1 VIEQILR
8 HLFRARDVRR
18 DLGGTR
24 ERSVA
29 GGNQWEYG
37 SLESDLVSEDL
48 DMKRRAQD
56 IEDIGLVR
64 SDEEIQRCFP
74 VLNEL
79 RTQIQESEFV
89 KTVRRLEREGFRLAC
104 VTEHDDVKAVA
115 GFRVTENLDN
125 GRFMYVDDLVTKPD
139 ERSRGYGQRLFAW
152 LLDYA
157 RSHGC
162 QALSLDS
169 GVQRFDAHRFYL
181 RNRMRI
187 SSHHF
192 WMPVDRQ
199 RDRAKPT

>member
-1 VIEQILR
+1 V
-8 HLFRARDVRR
+8 
-18 DLGGTR
+18 
-24 ERSVA
+24 VA
-29 GGNQWEYG
+29 EGAN
-37 SLESDLVSEDL
+37 
-48 DMKRRAQD
+48 MKKRRSQD
-56 IEDIGLVR
+56 TADDIGLVR
-64 SDEEIQRCFP
+64 LDAEIQRCFP
-74 VLNEL
+74 LMREL
-79 RTQIQESEFV
+79 RPQVRESEFLE
-89 KTVRRLEREGFRLAC
+89 TVRRLEKGGFRLAY
-104 VTEHDDVKAVA
+104 VKEHGDVKAVG

-139 ERSRGYGQRLFAW
+139 ERSKGYGQRLFDW

-162 QALSLDS
+162 GALSLDS

-199 RDRAKPT
+199 RGHSKPT